1 MFARRPRSID
11 RPDGWVR
18 SIRTRRKNSAVA
30 KGGKAGAITNVC
42 VCPSES
48 ELLVPPS
55 LRAEYKARE
64 REREREREKDRLT
77 NCPPEEPQTSKHNE
91 GNGGDALI
99 EPTAL
104 TSRHQRD
111 NGNGRT
117 DATGEQKREASGP
130 SDRVREERE

>member
-1 MFARRPRSID
+1 MAVSLRFKGCVVRIARRPRSID

-64 REREREREKDRLT
+64 RERERK
-77 NCPPEEPQTSKHNE
+77 
-91 GNGGDALI
+91 
-99 EPTAL
+99 
-104 TSRHQRD
+104 
-111 NGNGRT
+111 T
-117 DATGEQKREASGP
+117 D
-130 SDRVREERE
+130 

>member
-64 REREREREKDRLT
+64 RERERK
-77 NCPPEEPQTSKHNE
+77 
-91 GNGGDALI
+91 
-99 EPTAL
+99 
-104 TSRHQRD
+104 
-111 NGNGRT
+111 T
-117 DATGEQKREASGP
+117 D
-130 SDRVREERE
+130 